1 MTEYQVGAYMDF
13 TGKTALVT
21 GSGSGIGR
29 KIALQ
34 FAEHGADI
42 VVNDVSKESAELT
55 VSDIHQLGR
64 SSFSSCA
71 NVASPTEVR
80 DMFNQAREKFGK
92 VDILVNNAG
101 ITRDNFL
108 LKMSEDEWDQV
119 MEVNLK
125 GVFNCCRQAAI
136 QMSEAGYG
144 KIINI
149 SSASGQMGNIGQ
161 VNYAAS
167 KGGVISIT
175 KTLAKELAR
184 FNINVNAV
192 APGFI
197 ETPMTEAVPG
207 KVREYL
213 LKQIPLGRAGSP
225 ADIANAVSFLASDLS
240 AYITGQVIACNG
252 GMYV

>member
-1 MTEYQVGAYMDF
+1 MDF
-13 TGKTALVT
+13 SGKTALIT

-29 KIALQ
+29 EIALWLAQ
-34 FAEHGADI
+34 RGADI
-42 VVNDVSKESAELT
+42 VVNDVSPDNAEAT
-55 VSDIHQLGR
+55 AQDIIKQGQTAI
-64 SSFSSCA
+64 SSCA
-71 NVASPTEVR
+71 NVVSQAEVKG
-80 DMFNQAREKFGK
+80 MFEMVQSKFGK
-92 VDILVNNAG
+92 LDILVNNAG

-108 LKMSEDEWDQV
+108 MKMTEEEWDQV
-119 MEVNLK
+119 MDVNLK
-125 GVFNCCRQAAI
+125 GVFNCCRSGALM
-136 QMSEAGYG
+136 MSEAHYG

-184 FNINVNAV
+184 FSITVNAV

-197 ETPMTEAVPG
+197 ETPMTEAVPD
-207 KVREYL
+207 KVRDYL
-213 LKQIPLGRAGSP
+213 VKQIPLGRAGSP
-225 ADIANAVSFLASDLS
+225 KDIANAVAFLASDHS
-240 AYITGQVIACNG
+240 SYITGQVIACNG